1 MDDFEK
7 YMRALIAKC
16 IANDLEEHAE
26 KVRAELSKYK
36 MIEQEREELQK
47 RLDALSPIMK
57 NYVDKINTSLE
68 LSTKLMKGLMMVE
81 DEGLR
86 LFLMN
91 TLNEYMEAITN
102 MQTEFMT
109 LVELRRMDDLER
121 LVGK

>member
-16 IANDLEEHAE
+16 IANGLDEYAE
-26 KVRAELSKYK
+26 RVRAELSMYK
-36 MIEQEREELQK
+36 MIEKEREELQK
-47 RLDALSPIMK
+47 RLNALSPIMK
-57 NYVDKINTSLE
+57 NYVDKMNTSLQ
-68 LSTKLMKGLMMVE
+68 LSTKLMNGLMRVE
-81 DEGLR
+81 DARLR

-109 LVELRRMDDLER
+109 LV
-121 LVGK
+121 